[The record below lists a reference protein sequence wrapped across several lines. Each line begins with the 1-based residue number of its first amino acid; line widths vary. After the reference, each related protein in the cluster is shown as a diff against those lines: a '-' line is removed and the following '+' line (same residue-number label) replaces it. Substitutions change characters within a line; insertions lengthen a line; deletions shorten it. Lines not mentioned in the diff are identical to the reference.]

1 MASSIKG
8 LYSKVAASKVS
19 TLIED
24 TVKAGVTGE
33 GDTAKLPSQIVIEL
47 DSRLLDGMYLGL
59 TEVALEEKVTAQDI
73 KVIGSIA
80 KIIKCKSRFEA
91 FLEKHLESLPVVEEA
106 LDVEE
111 LEIPLDA
118 E

>member
-1 MASSIKG
+1 M
-8 LYSKVAASKVS
+8 
-19 TLIED
+19 
-24 TVKAGVTGE
+24 KAGVTGE
-33 GDTAKLPSQIVIEL
+33 GDTAKLPSQIVLEL

-59 TEVALEEKVTAQDI
+59 TEVAIEEKITAQDI

-91 FLEKHLESLPVVEEA
+91 FLEKHLESLPAVEEA
-106 LDVEE
+106 LDSEE